1 MGENV
6 RRGEKMVEGILM
18 SLGHRVTRQRIRDC
32 ICSLD
37 PDGNDIRKIRRLKRS
52 EYEAPGSHFLWHLDG
67 CHKLIKFGF
76 VIHAMLHASTEGRY
90 GSGSA
95 AKKERTDKGGEN
107 FNVLCFMYEIFG

>member
-1 MGENV
+1 MLKCSLYVGDEDLATALRNYMGKNV

-32 ICSLD
+32 IRSLD
-37 PDGNDIRKIRRLKRS
+37 PNGNDIRKIRRLKRS

-76 VIHAMLHASTEGRY
+76 VVHG
-90 GSGSA
+90 
-95 AKKERTDKGGEN
+95 
-107 FNVLCFMYEIFG
+107 